1 MRDRGLDGLR
11 GIAVL
16 MVIVLHTLH
25 FDQFRPVFREI
36 NNLIKTGWMGVDLFF
51 VLSGFLITRILL
63 RTREDGH
70 RTRNFYMR
78 RALRILP
85 AYWCYLALVFLLL
98 WLTSDVD
105 RRFADS
111 LAWLPHLLIFTNN
124 IHTSLSGAT
133 PPVRELAHLWSLA
146 VEEQFYLVW
155 PWLLWRVPTAALPRL
170 CLLVIAVAWISK
182 LVLVIAG
189 AWWHAIY
196 VLPFTRMDGFAIGAF
211 LAVHHLRGNAR
222 LPAWVR
228 PLPWIATAL
237 VVGQYLLKGKLHNM
251 TPAET
256 AVVTSTSVLM
266 FGGLVHRALIAPE
279 GSWLDRALGNRVLLF
294 FGFYSYGLYLIHYGV
309 DTTLRM
315 YLQPAMME
323 YVTGNRM
330 KLLLMATTVAL
341 SVLLAVLMHRLVE
354 APALRLKRYFEP
366 EKARLS
372 AAEDSAAAPPA
383 RP

>member
-25 FDQFRPVFREI
+25 FDQFRPLFREI

-63 RTREDGH
+63 RTRDDPH
-70 RTRNFYMR
+70 RARNFYMR

-111 LAWLPHLLIFTNN
+111 LVWLPHLLLFTNN
-124 IHTSLSGAT
+124 IQTSIIGVT

-146 VEEQFYLVW
+146 VEEQFYLLW

-170 CLLVIAVAWISK
+170 CLQVIVLAWISK
-182 LVLVIAG
+182 LALVIAG

-196 VLPFTRMDGFAIGAF
+196 VLPFTRMDGFAVGAF
-211 LAVHHLRGNAR
+211 LAVHHLRGDIR
-222 LPAWVR
+222 FPGWIR
-228 PLPWIATAL
+228 TLPWIATAM

-256 AVVTSTSVLM
+256 ALVTSTSVLM
-266 FGGLVHRALIAPE
+266 FGGLVHRALTAPE
-279 GSWLDRALGNRVLLF
+279 GSWLERALGNRVLLF

-315 YLQPAMME
+315 YFQPWLME
-323 YVTGNRM
+323 YVIGNRM
-330 KLLLMATTVAL
+330 KLILMATTVGL
-341 SVLLAVLMHRLVE
+341 SVLLAVLMHRAVE

-366 EKARLS
+366 ERLRAPAGS
-372 AAEDSAAAPPA
+372 AAVPPA
-383 RP
+383 PH

>member
-25 FDQFRPVFREI
+25 FDQFKAVFREI
-36 NNLIKTGWMGVDLFF
+36 NGLIKTGWMGVDLFF

-63 RTREDGH
+63 RTREDPH
-70 RTRNFYMR
+70 RMRNFYMR

-98 WLTSDVD
+98 WLTSDSD
-105 RRFADS
+105 RRYVDS
-111 LAWLPHLLIFTNN
+111 LPWLPHFLFFTNN
-124 IHTSLSGAT
+124 FYTSLTGAT

-155 PWLLWRVPTAALPRL
+155 PFLLLRVQTADLRRL
-170 CLLVIAVAWISK
+170 CLTVIAVAWIAK
-182 LVLVIAG
+182 AVLAAAG

-196 VLPFTRMDGFAIGAF
+196 VLPFTRMDGFAIGAY
-211 LAVHHLRGNAR
+211 LAVHHLRGETTF
-222 LPAWVR
+222 PVWMR
-228 PLPWIATAL
+228 PLPWLAL
-237 VVGQYLLKGKLHNM
+237 AWLVGQYLLMGKLHDM
-251 TPAET
+251 GPYET
-256 AVVTSTSVLM
+256 AFATSATVLM

-279 GSWLDRALGNRVLLF
+279 GSRLDRALGNRVLLF

-309 DTTLRM
+309 DTALRM
-315 YLQPAMME
+315 YFQPWLME
-323 YVTGNRM
+323 YVIGNRM
-330 KLLLMATTVAL
+330 KLILMATTVGV
-341 SVLLAVLMHRLVE
+341 SVVLAVLMHRLVE

-366 EKARLS
+366 ERIRAS
-372 AAEDSAAAPPA
+372 ADSAAVPPA